1 MSLPLAIDVAI
12 GLLFIYLI
20 LSLLTSEI
28 QELIGTVLQWR
39 ATHLKKSVENLLT
52 DDELATNLYKSPLI
66 KALNQEAKGR
76 IEVSVRKISQAA
88 MAFYNTITRTKNV
101 FGSDTSGP
109 SYIPAE
115 TFSVALLQ
123 KINIEGLSL
132 KISEVIAR
140 RFSYEKLKLIQEML
154 SGVKHDPA
162 GEQILRDEFASLR
175 RSLDDVIDDLSNR
188 RLGLAD
194 AVQQAREQ
202 LNQFLD
208 NTEKVLGDQD
218 VIRLRLPYIRQ
229 ALTRMQTEPTVTE
242 VLRLIFAESERNGAA
257 AGDTERDR
265 ALSSRLSAI
274 LSVIRQE
281 NPELLQQVT
290 DLPPPLKQ
298 TLLAL
303 AEQAQIKAEGLESS
317 VRQLQ
322 KEVATWFDNS
332 MARASGV
339 YRRNSK
345 GIAILL
351 GFVIAV
357 SINADTLYIISR
369 LSKDTTLR
377 TAVSEV
383 ANQVVP
389 AHSTSSSAIASDL
402 QSVKDAVN
410 GVLDELPLPIGWD
423 AVNTEQ
429 QTRQS
434 QTWRFPFLR
443 KLVGWMITGI
453 ALSMGASFW
462 YDLLGKIIRVR
473 NTGATGKSDSAK

>member
-76 IEVSVRKISQAA
+76 IEVSVRKISQVL

-109 SYIPAE
+109 SYIPSE

-154 SGVKHDPA
+154 SAVRNNPA
-162 GEQILRDEFASLR
+162 SEQILRDEFTSLR
-175 RSLDDVIDDLSNR
+175 RSLDDIIDDLSHR

-202 LNQFLD
+202 LSQFID
-208 NTEKVLGDQD
+208 NTEKVLGDQE
-218 VIRLRLPYIRQ
+218 VIRTRLPYIKQ

-257 AGDTERDR
+257 ADDTERDR
-265 ALSSRLSAI
+265 ALSARLSAI

-290 DLPPPLKQ
+290 DLPQPLKQ

-377 TAVSEV
+377 TAVSEA

-389 AHSTSSSAIASDL
+389 ADGTSSVAIATDL

-429 QTRQS
+429 QTQQS

-462 YDLLGKIIRVR
+462 YDLLGKIVRVR
-473 NTGATGKSDSAK
+473 NTGGTGKSESSK